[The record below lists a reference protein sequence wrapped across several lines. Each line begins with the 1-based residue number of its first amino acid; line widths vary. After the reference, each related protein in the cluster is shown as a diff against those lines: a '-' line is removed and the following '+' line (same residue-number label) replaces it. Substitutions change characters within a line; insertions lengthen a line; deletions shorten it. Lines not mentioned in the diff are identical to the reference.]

1 MRVSKCQ
8 PIQVGDTVR
17 LRAQYLPLGTTY
29 SQAPTTTVKQRLRGG
44 GVRVVLED
52 QLNGFDCWK
61 RTDLAVVKRAVQ
73 KKKHDKPPKRS

>member
-1 MRVSKCQ
+1 MPVSKRQ

-29 SQAPTTTVKQRLRGG
+29 SQAPTTTVKRLLRGG
-44 GVRVVLED
+44 GGRVALED
-52 QLNGFDCWK
+52 QFNGFYCWK
-61 RTDLAVVKRAVQ
+61 RTDLAIVKRAVQ